1 MAFNKSSLAS
11 PQDAS
16 FLPDAVFLRV
26 LPSRIDCSN
35 APLPASSPPLSTLIE
50 AGGGVWG
57 GGGGGGGGVGG
68 GGGGG
73 SSGAGGGGTGKG
85 GGDGA
90 LGISAGGIWEFID
103 SIWESLDGDCLS
115 FCEGGGGGARL
126 IFGRVGVSKSW
137 LTGRVFGR
145 PPDISVFNLVNW
157 LDGGGGGGVTGE
169 KQRSVKSLSVQIK

>member
-1 MAFNKSSLAS
+1 MAFNKSFLAS

-50 AGGGVWG
+50 AGGG
-57 GGGGGGGGVGG
+57 
-68 GGGGG
+68 
-73 SSGAGGGGTGKG
+73 GTGKG

-90 LGISAGGIWEFID
+90 LGISAGGIWEFTD
-103 SIWESLDGDCLS
+103 SICESLDGDCLS

-126 IFGRVGVSKSW
+126 IFGRVGVSKS
-137 LTGRVFGR
+137 
-145 PPDISVFNLVNW
+145 
-157 LDGGGGGGVTGE
+157 
-169 KQRSVKSLSVQIK
+169 